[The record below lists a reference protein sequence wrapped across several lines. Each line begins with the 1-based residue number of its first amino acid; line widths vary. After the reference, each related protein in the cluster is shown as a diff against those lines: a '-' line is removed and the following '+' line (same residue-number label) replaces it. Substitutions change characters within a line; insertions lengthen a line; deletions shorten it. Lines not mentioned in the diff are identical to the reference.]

1 MKKLIWTIIVVVYF
15 ADTTFACDCVL
26 KSLAQMQKLEIES
39 SECIFVGEITAVND
53 DLTYEIVVI
62 ESLDGG
68 DLQGNVYIG
77 QNWKYCSPYVEE
89 KGMWLVYG
97 GMENGFLKMNICG
110 ISRAFDKPIAPPSI
124 SDDKTIDRN
133 TKMTE
138 EEFYT
143 AFWKER
149 RIDLADEIIALRRR
163 RDRKFKKT
171 SR

>member
-1 MKKLIWTIIVVVYF
+1 
-15 ADTTFACDCVL
+15 
-26 KSLAQMQKLEIES
+26 MQKLEIEN
-39 SECIFVGEITAVND
+39 SECIFVGEITAVSD

-89 KGMWLVYG
+89 KGTWLVYG

-124 SDDKTIDRN
+124 SNKTTIGRK
-133 TKMTE
+133 TEMTE

-163 RDRKFKKT
+163 RDRKFKKA